1 MKISIIIPVYNV
13 EPYIKTCLQSVF
25 NQSYKNI
32 EIILVD
38 DCGKDNSMEIIKTV
52 IDENKNLKEIKILR
66 HKNNRGLSAA
76 RNTGIENSTGDYIY
90 FLDSDDTLP
99 SNSIE
104 LLVSEIKKYNNDIDF
119 VIGAVKTYGNKNYIY
134 PLLSKPYIDNNNDI
148 LNDYL
153 SFKWNVMAC
162 NKLISKKM
170 IDKYNIKF
178 IEGIYHEDMDFSF
191 KLALHA
197 TKMACC
203 YNITYNYLIR
213 ENSIT
218 TYKKEKNYNDYFSI
232 IISNLKYLKNKHE
245 KKLDKYSS
253 NYIIETLYIL
263 CLEVIKEKNPNIT
276 YLWKKEKVYNIHKT
290 ILSNFKILKPT
301 KVYKIKL
308 FILSLPVPILSFF
321 ITKYIQVKHL

>member
-13 EPYIKTCLQSVF
+13 EPYIKACLQSVF

-32 EIILVD
+32 EVIVVD
-38 DCGKDNSMEIIKTV
+38 DCGNDNSMEIIKT
-52 IDENKNLKEIKILR
+52 IINENNRFNDVKILH

-76 RNTGIENSTGDYIY
+76 RNTGIENCTGEYIY

-104 LLVSEIKKYNNDIDF
+104 LLVSEIQKHKDIDF
-119 VIGAVKTYGNKNYIY
+119 VIGGIKTYGNKNYIY
-134 PLLSKPYIDNNNDI
+134 PLLSKPYINNNNDI

-197 TKMACC
+197 NKMACC
-203 YNITYNYLIR
+203 YDVTYNYLIR
-213 ENSIT
+213 NNSIT

-232 IISNLKYLKNKHE
+232 ITSNLKYLKNKYKE
-245 KKLDKYSS
+245 KLDKHPS
-253 NYIIETLYIL
+253 NYIIENLYIL
-263 CLEVIKEKNPNIT
+263 CIDLIKEKNPNIT
-276 YLWKKEKVYNIHKT
+276 YLWKKNEIQKIHKV
-290 ILSNFKILKPT
+290 ILNNIKILKPT
-301 KVYKIKL
+301 KIHKVKL
-308 FILSLPVPILSFF
+308 FILSLPVSVLLFLIN
-321 ITKYIQVKHL
+321 KYTRYKHI